1 MSRQRATQW
10 RQQHGFE
17 DDRGFAYAFESRA
30 NATTEEWASVRA
42 GDQQS
47 LFGDVAQAVEQR
59 APNRHARWW
68 RSSRAEEGPS
78 GEQLEVQVHMA
89 DRGRDFTPTM

>member
-10 RQQHGFE
+10 HQQHGFE
-17 DDRGFAYAFESRA
+17 DDRGFAYAFESYEEARA

-47 LFGDVAQAVEQR
+47 LLVCA
-59 APNRHARWW
+59 H
-68 RSSRAEEGPS
+68 
-78 GEQLEVQVHMA
+78 
-89 DRGRDFTPTM
+89 